1 MNQDHINDALEEADK
16 IQESIEKQKASSYKK
31 ASTRSDLIIELN
43 EILEENDAESEIVDG
58 SEKFKDL
65 GLDSFGATMFF
76 LELDDRY
83 QYFGESK
90 SKEDFFKGIDWNKI
104 TANDIINKILCT

>member
-1 MNQDHINDALEEADK
+1 MNQDHINDALQEADQL
-16 IQESIEKQKASSYKK
+16 QESIEKQKASSYKQS
-31 ASTRSDLIIELN
+31 STRSGLIIELN

-83 QYFGESK
+83 QYFGTSK
-90 SKEDFFKGIDWNKI
+90 SKEEFFKGINWN
-104 TANDIINKILCT
+104 TLTVNDIIDKILCT

>member
-16 IQESIEKQKASSYKK
+16 IQESIEKQKASSYNK

-76 LELDDRY
+76 LNSMTAINI
-83 QYFGESK
+83 FGKRNLKKISLK
-90 SKEDFFKGIDWNKI
+90 VLIGIQ
-104 TANDIINKILCT
+104 